1 MFGNKIITDENK
13 IDEILSRGVD
23 DMVDKEHLKKRL
35 REGKELRVKLGIDPT
50 SPNIHIGRAV
60 ALWKLRAFQELGHR
74 AILII
79 GDFTAQIGDTSDK
92 SSERP
97 MLSAEQVKVNM
108 KTYLGQAFKILD
120 KDKTD
125 TFHNSE
131 WLKDLCAIDIGK
143 MADAF
148 GLHEF
153 EAREVI
159 SRRMKEGKRVS
170 LREVLYPLFQGY
182 DSVKVKADVEL
193 GGSDQWFNL
202 LAGRSIQPLYGQ
214 ASQDILT
221 THLLEGTDKRK
232 MSSSWG
238 NVINITDEPNDMF
251 GKVMRIYDGENNIVI
266 RRYLERATRLSMDEV
281 KKLEKELEAGAN
293 PRDIKKR
300 LAEEIVSLYHGA
312 KAAREASQEWE
323 KVFSNKELPSEIKE
337 ALGDG
342 MKLIDFIAKRDLT
355 ASSSEA
361 KRLLDQGAVR
371 INYEVVKDWGQILKK
386 GDIVQVGS
394 RKFLKVA

>member
-13 IDEILSRGVD
+13 IEEILSRGVD
-23 DMVDKEHLKKRL
+23 EAVDKEHLKKRL
-35 REGKELRVKLGIDPT
+35 REGKKLRVKLGIDPT

-60 ALWKLRAFQELGHR
+60 ALWKLRAFQELGHK

-97 MLSAEQVKVNM
+97 MLSAEQVEANM
-108 KTYLGQAFKILD
+108 KTYLEQAFKILD

-131 WLKDLCAIDIGK
+131 WLKDLRAIDIGK

-182 DSVKVKADVEL
+182 DSVKVSADVEL

-214 ASQDILT
+214 APQDILT

-251 GKVMRIYDGENNIVI
+251 GKVMRIYDGEDNLVI
-266 RRYLERATRLSMDEV
+266 RRYLERATRLPMDEV
-281 KKLEKELEAGAN
+281 KKLEKELKDGAN

-300 LAEEIVSLYHGA
+300 LAEEIVTLYHGA

-323 KVFSNKELPSEIKE
+323 KVFSNKELPSEIKG

-342 MKLIDFIAKRDLT
+342 MKLIDFITEHELST
-355 ASSSEA
+355 SSSEA

-371 INYEVVKDWGQILKK
+371 INYEIVKDWGWILKK
-386 GDIVQVGS
+386 EDIVQVGS
-394 RKFLKVA
+394 RKFLKVI

>member
-23 DMVDKEHLKKRL
+23 EVVDKEYLKKRL
-35 REGKELRVKLGIDPT
+35 KEGKKLRIKLGIDPT

-60 ALWKLRAFQELGHR
+60 VLWKLRAFQELGHQ

-92 SSERP
+92 NSERP
-97 MLSAEQVKVNM
+97 MLSAEQVKTNM
-108 KTYLGQAFKILD
+108 KTYLNQALKILD
-120 KDKTD
+120 KGKTD
-125 TFHNSE
+125 IFHNSE
-131 WLKDLCAIDIGK
+131 WLKNLRAIDLSK

-214 ASQDILT
+214 KSQDILT

-251 GKVMRIYDGENNIVI
+251 GKVMKIYDGEDNLVI
-266 RRYLERATRLSMDEV
+266 RRYLIRATRLSMDEV

-293 PRDIKKR
+293 PRDVKKR
-300 LAEEIVSLYHGA
+300 LAEELVALYHGS
-312 KAAREASQEWE
+312 KAAHEASQEWE
-323 KVFSNKELPSEIKE
+323 KVFSKQELPSEIEEVKASGQE
-337 ALGDG
+337 
-342 MKLIDFIAKRDLT
+342 MTSVIAGFLN
-355 ASSSEA
+355 ASNSEI
-361 KRLLDQGAVR
+361 KRL
-371 INYEVVKDWGQILKK
+371 INEKAISIDGEVISDWRYIVKA
-386 GDIVQVGS
+386 GDIIKIGPRRFV
-394 RKFLKVA
+394 KII

>member
-1 MFGNKIITDENK
+1 MFGNKIITNENK
-13 IDEILSRGVD
+13 IDEILERGVD
-23 DMVDKEHLKKRL
+23 EVVDKEHLNKRL

-60 ALWKLRAFQELGHR
+60 ALWKLRAFQELGHQ
-74 AILII
+74 AILIV

-97 MLSAEQVKVNM
+97 MLSAEQVKANM
-108 KTYLGQAFKILD
+108 KTYLEQAFKILD
-120 KDKTD
+120 KDKTE
-125 TFHNSE
+125 TFYNSE
-131 WLKDLCAIDIGK
+131 WLKELRAIDLSK

-159 SRRMKEGKRVS
+159 ARRMKEGKRVS

-182 DSVKVKADVEL
+182 DSVKVKANVEL

-214 ASQDILT
+214 EPQDILT

-251 GKVMRIYDGENNIVI
+251 GKVMRIYDGEDNLVI
-266 RRYLERATRLSMDEV
+266 RRYLERATRLPMDEV
-281 KKLEKELEAGAN
+281 EKLEKELEAGTN

-300 LAEEIVSLYHGA
+300 LAEEIVTLYHGVG
-312 KAAREASQEWE
+312 AARKASQEWE
-323 KVFSNKELPSEIKE
+323 KVFSDKQLPSEIE
-337 ALGDG
+337 EVAGNG
-342 MKLIDFIAKRDLT
+342 MKLVDFITEHALS

-361 KRLLDQGAVR
+361 KRLLEQGAVK
-371 INYEVVKDWGQILKK
+371 IDDEVVKEWGRVLKG
-386 GDIVQVGS
+386 GDIVRVGP

>member
-1 MFGNKIITDENK
+1 MFGNKIKTDENK
-13 IDEILSRGVD
+13 INEILSRGVD
-23 DMVDKEHLKKRL
+23 RVEKREHLEKRL
-35 REGKELRVKLGIDPT
+35 REGKKLRVKLGIDPT
-50 SPNIHIGRAV
+50 SQNIHIGRAV
-60 ALWKLRAFQELGHR
+60 ALWKLRAFQELGHQ

-97 MLSAEQVKVNM
+97 MLSEEQVKTNM
-108 KTYLGQAFKILD
+108 KTYFDQAFKILD
-120 KDKTD
+120 KDKTE
-125 TFHNSE
+125 TFYNSE
-131 WLKDLCAIDIGK
+131 WLKKLCAIDISK

-159 SRRMKEGKRVS
+159 SRRIKEGKRVS

-182 DSVKVKADVEL
+182 DSVKVSADVEL

-214 ASQDILT
+214 QPQDILT

-251 GKVMRIYDGENNIVI
+251 GKVMRIYDGEDGIVI
-266 RRYLERATRLSMDEV
+266 RRYLERATMMSMEEV
-281 KKLEKELEAGAN
+281 RKLEQELKTGAN

-300 LAEEIVSLYHGA
+300 LAEEIVSLYYSV
-312 KAAREASQEWE
+312 KVAREASDEWE
-323 KVFSNKELPSEIKE
+323 KVFSNKELPSEME
-337 ALGDG
+337 
-342 MKLIDFIAKRDLT
+342 
-355 ASSSEA
+355 EA
-361 KRLLDQGAVR
+361 KASGTVTTVIAGVFNVSNSEIKRLINEKAISVNGEAVSDWH
-371 INYEVVKDWGQILKK
+371 YEVKK
-386 GDIVQVGS
+386 GDIIKVGS
-394 RKFLKVA
+394 RRFVKIV